1 MADGN
6 VKDVPYGPL
15 ELEVM
20 GRRAPI
26 FTAIGEGGE
35 VCIGV
40 EVLEGLGLSVDPVT
54 GNVYPTRR
62 FVTRI

>member
-1 MADGN
+1 
-6 VKDVPYGPL
+6 
-15 ELEVM
+15 M

-26 FTAIGEGGE
+26 FTAIGE